1 MDPNLVWF
9 ILFNPLVAAA
19 PIHLVPRKS
28 SGLSTFISVASSV
41 FGLIAAIGIF
51 SIRGGHGP
59 QSVEIPWLD
68 FGTALRVPIGLMIDD
83 LSKLM
88 LLVVTGIGAAVHIYS
103 TVYMED

>member
-9 ILFNPLVAAA
+9 ILFNPLIAAA
-19 PIHLVPRKS
+19 LIHLVTRKS
-28 SGLSTFISVASSV
+28 PGVSTFISVASSV

-51 SIRGGHGP
+51 ATKGGQGLN
-59 QSVEIPWLD
+59 QVEIPWLD
-68 FGTALRVPIGLMIDD
+68 FGPELRIPIGLMIDD

-103 TVYMED
+103 TVYME